1 MRDDSRVDLAEA
13 TRRFDAGDRPVRPVG
28 AEDIDR
34 RHPGRDALEDRL
46 TVLPAALHHGRST
59 APDAAPPGQA
69 WWSERPLTPTPDVA
83 PTTERF
89 VTTQDYLLPAG
100 ETLHFY
106 SEIELVRPRGWI
118 AITSDEWSPLP
129 TLTTHGRIIVS
140 PGGEEAIATQSGGE
154 ASLDITGIV
163 WRNTG
168 EIYSDW
174 VPGNAYNSHARTAY
188 LAANTTVFNDGLIQA
203 TASIAAGITGPAF
216 VTLFNGATGVIRAWS
231 DGFGED
237 SRSLGVVAVRVTN
250 DGLIEASALNGYE
263 ARAVT
268 ASEVENS
275 GVIRAHAEQSGYAI
289 GIDSAW
295 RIVNSGLIDAAIAIA
310 SWEGGTLTNSGQILG
325 QIYDIT
331 TVTNTG
337 YIDGDIVF
345 FEGPSWEPRENVY
358 DGRGGKLDGVLD
370 MGAGVNKAW
379 LGDDGGTILV
389 GATGTSTIVG
399 GAGDDFVDSL
409 GGTVAFD
416 GGDGV
421 DVFSVASAAKGFTF
435 DLSASNGGLVAV
447 EGVVGS
453 AFADVLGGTSE
464 ENYFWGQGGDD
475 QLQGGGG
482 NDLLDGGAGYDT
494 ATFSG
499 ARGDYRLLVTPE
511 GFLLKGPDGG
521 DRLIDLELLEFS
533 DGEVIDLLRQ
543 YGPDGWNSFVGG
555 EPDAFGPQVLI
566 AEADPKAAS
575 DEVQTLPG
583 TAHDDFIPTAPTPG
597 ADLPW
602 SLWED
607 LRSSRVGSD
616 QTEFFTGPE
625 VSSEA
630 TALLDEQGGFPALPA
645 GQRWMLALATDGLID
660 PTRYDDWV

>member
-1 MRDDSRVDLAEA
+1 MRDDRRVDSGKAA
-13 TRRFDAGDRPVRPVG
+13 PRFDAEAGPSRPVG

-34 RHPGRDALEDRL
+34 LYPGRSAIEDRL
-46 TVLPAALHHGRST
+46 TILPAGLHHGRQT
-59 APDAAPPGQA
+59 APVAAASGQA
-69 WWSERPLTPTPDVA
+69 WWSDRPLTPTPDVA

-89 VTTQDYLLPAG
+89 VTTENYLLPAG

-118 AITSDEWSPLP
+118 AITSNEGSPLP

-140 PGGEEAIATQSGGE
+140 PGGEEAVATQSGGE

-168 EIYSDW
+168 QIYSDW

-231 DGFGED
+231 DGFGQD

-310 SWEGGTLTNSGQILG
+310 SWDGGTLTNSGQILG

-345 FEGPSWEPRENVY
+345 FEGSSWEPRENVY

-409 GGTVAFD
+409 GATVAFD

-421 DVFSVASAAKGFTF
+421 DIFSIASAGRGFTF
-435 DLSASNGGLVAV
+435 DLSASNGDLVAV

-453 AFADVLGGTSE
+453 TFADVLRGTSG

-475 QLQGGGG
+475 QLHGGDG

-499 ARGDYRLLVTPE
+499 ARSDYRLLVTAE

-521 DRLIDLELLEFS
+521 DRLIDLELLKFS
-533 DGEVIDLLRQ
+533 DGEAIDLLRQ
-543 YGPDGWNSFVGG
+543 YGPNGWNSFVGG
-555 EPDAFGPQVLI
+555 DPDEFGPQVLI
-566 AEADPKAAS
+566 AEAEPKAVPDA
-575 DEVQTLPG
+575 VQTLPG
-583 TAHDDFIPTAPTPG
+583 TAHDDFMPIAPTPG
-597 ADLPW
+597 ADVPW

-607 LRSSRVGSD
+607 LRSSRAGAG
-616 QTEFFTGPE
+616 QTGLFNSPD
-625 VSSEA
+625 VSA
-630 TALLDEQGGFPALPA
+630 APAALLDEQGGCPPLPA
-645 GQRWMLALATDGLID
+645 GERWMLVLATGGLID
-660 PTRYDDWV
+660 PARYDDWM

>member
-1 MRDDSRVDLAEA
+1 MRDDSRVDFGVAA
-13 TRRFDAGDRPVRPVG
+13 RRFDAGDGPGRPVG
-28 AEDIDR
+28 AEDTDR
-34 RHPGRDALEDRL
+34 LYPGRGATEDRL
-46 TVLPAALHHGRST
+46 TVLPATLLHGRSA
-59 APDAAPPGQA
+59 APFAAPPGQA

-118 AITSDEWSPLP
+118 AIASDEWSPLP

-231 DGFGED
+231 DGFGQD

-275 GVIRAHAEQSGYAI
+275 GIIRAHAEQSGYAI

-325 QIYDIT
+325 QIYNIT
-331 TVTNTG
+331 TVDNTG

-345 FEGPSWEPRENVY
+345 FEGPYWEPRENVY

-389 GATGTSTIVG
+389 GATGTSTIIG

-421 DVFSVASAAKGFTF
+421 DIFSVASAAKGVTF

-453 AFADVLGGTSE
+453 AFADDLRGTSE
-464 ENYFWGQGGDD
+464 ENCFWGQGGDD
-475 QLQGGGG
+475 QLHGGGG
-482 NDLLDGGAGYDT
+482 NDLLDGGTGYDT

-499 ARGDYRLLVTPE
+499 ARSDYRLLVMPE

-521 DRLIDLELLEFS
+521 DRLIDLELLKFS

-543 YGPDGWNSFVGG
+543 YGPDGWNSFVSGD
-555 EPDAFGPQVLI
+555 PDEGGPQVLI
-566 AEADPKAAS
+566 AEVHPKPAP
-575 DEVQTLPG
+575 DDVQTLPG

-607 LRSSRVGSD
+607 LRSSRAGAE
-616 QTEFFTGPE
+616 QTGFFNSPD
-625 VSSEA
+625 VSA
-630 TALLDEQGGFPALPA
+630 APTTLLDEQGGFPALPA
-645 GQRWMLALATDGLID
+645 AQSWMLALATDGLID
-660 PTRYDDWV
+660 PTRYDDWM